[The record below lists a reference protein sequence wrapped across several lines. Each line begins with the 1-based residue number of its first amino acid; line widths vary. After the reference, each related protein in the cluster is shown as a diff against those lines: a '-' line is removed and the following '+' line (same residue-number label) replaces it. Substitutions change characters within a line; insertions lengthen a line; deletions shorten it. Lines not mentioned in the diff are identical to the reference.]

1 SLGRESNSQRGSQI
15 PQIGSWGKGR
25 QGPQSS
31 RFLPTE
37 YKSTIHTGTQ
47 QDTRTKRRE
56 AGTDEHARTLGS
68 DPQIPTMFHDRDTTL
83 PRLPGTEELEYYS
96 AQQRRVSQ
104 QIASL
109 KVEEFGLR
117 ISTACNDGD
126 NEEDTQLVAR
136 PHATD
141 IGTWTTRETS
151 KENPQ
156 SHWGSVSGSGSG
168 GSGSGS
174 AGAEKAFDPLS
185 WSPWDAGFESRPTA
199 AATMDLRHQSPYYHH
214 HHHQHSPQDP
224 REHAAAEGLISF
236 YDGRASQ
243 EAPSSSI
250 GPGRPQYPPPGT
262 LNPSHPSAPG
272 PAPVLTP
279 SGPASS
285 SSSSSA
291 ASRGRRE
298 QDDPDLKRMRNTAAS
313 ARFRAKKKKR
323 EESLERAAKE
333 KRERLSVLED
343 RIHQLETENQWL
355 KDLIL
360 EKHEKLKAR
369 SEMVEMKEKES
380 SEKEKGKEKD
390 VAEDDR
396 KGHEKKDGVG
406 T

>member
-1 SLGRESNSQRGSQI
+1 MYRTLDSIEAILLHHIFNHLIFILIVSFSPFSGLHLLLALHLDQSLGRESNSQRGSQI

-174 AGAEKAFDPLS
+174 AGAESKLVPQRACLLLLCLLS
-185 WSPWDAGFESRPTA
+185 LVLSPASPRDAVLYPTRDTCKLPMA
-199 AATMDLRHQSPYYHH
+199 ARTQTVWPSANRRRILGLPVRHWQSP
-214 HHHQHSPQDP
+214 
-224 REHAAAEGLISF
+224 
-236 YDGRASQ
+236 
-243 EAPSSSI
+243 
-250 GPGRPQYPPPGT
+250 T
-262 LNPSHPSAPG
+262 LP
-272 PAPVLTP
+272 
-279 SGPASS
+279 
-285 SSSSSA
+285 
-291 ASRGRRE
+291 
-298 QDDPDLKRMRNTAAS
+298 
-313 ARFRAKKKKR
+313 
-323 EESLERAAKE
+323 
-333 KRERLSVLED
+333 
-343 RIHQLETENQWL
+343 
-355 KDLIL
+355 
-360 EKHEKLKAR
+360 
-369 SEMVEMKEKES
+369 
-380 SEKEKGKEKD
+380 
-390 VAEDDR
+390 
-396 KGHEKKDGVG
+396 
-406 T
+406 